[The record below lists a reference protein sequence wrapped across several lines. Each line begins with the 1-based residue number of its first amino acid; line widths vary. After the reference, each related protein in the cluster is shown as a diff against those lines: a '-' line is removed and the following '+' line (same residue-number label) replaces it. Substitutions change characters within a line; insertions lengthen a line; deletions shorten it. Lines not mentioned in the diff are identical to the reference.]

1 MSEFIERLLIISKAS
16 IELDEGGK
24 DEPGEED
31 EDDSED
37 DSEED
42 DSEDDFPKFEG
53 YVKTFNNLIV
63 ICIVFILIFLR
74 RGEPRGRPVPP
85 IAGTRPPKPK

>member
-16 IELDEGGK
+16 IELDGSGK

-31 EDDSED
+31 
-37 DSEED
+37 ED

-53 YVKTFNNLIV
+53 YVKTFNNLIE
-63 ICIVFILIFLR
+63 IRIVFILIF
-74 RGEPRGRPVPP
+74 P
-85 IAGTRPPKPK
+85 

>member
-53 YVKTFNNLIV
+53 YVKTFNNLIE
-63 ICIVFILIFLR
+63 IRIVFILIF
-74 RGEPRGRPVPP
+74 P
-85 IAGTRPPKPK
+85 

>member
-1 MSEFIERLLIISKAS
+1 MRLLIIFKVS
-16 IELDEGGK
+16 IELDEGGE
-24 DEPGEED
+24 DEPA

-37 DSEED
+37 DSDEDSEEE

>member
-1 MSEFIERLLIISKAS
+1 MRLLIISKAS
-16 IELDEGGK
+16 IKLDGSGK

-37 DSEED
+37 DSDEDSEEE

-53 YVKTFNNLIV
+53 YVKTFNNLIE
-63 ICIVFILIFLR
+63 IRIVFILIF
-74 RGEPRGRPVPP
+74 P
-85 IAGTRPPKPK
+85 

>member
-53 YVKTFNNLIV
+53 YVKTFDNLNLIE
-63 ICIVFILIFLR
+63 IRIVFILIF
-74 RGEPRGRPVPP
+74 P
-85 IAGTRPPKPK
+85 